1 MSLNMTSLLA
11 NFESYVIKGNAI
23 HWFNSYLIGTS
34 QFAKTRVLRLRHLP
48 FEVPQGDGLGCNF
61 VQYPH

>member
-1 MSLNMTSLLA
+1 MSLNMTSLPA

-48 FEVPQGDGLGCNF
+48 FEVPQGDGLGCNL